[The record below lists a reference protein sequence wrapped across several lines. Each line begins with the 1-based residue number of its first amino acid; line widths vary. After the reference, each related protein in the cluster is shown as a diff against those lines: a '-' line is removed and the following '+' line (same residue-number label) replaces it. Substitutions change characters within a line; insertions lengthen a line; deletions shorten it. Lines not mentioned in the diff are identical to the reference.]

1 MNNEKTILT
10 NKLKQYIKDYYHDLT
25 GIMFSIIDDDS
36 KTLQHKQVKISEN
49 EFLVDEPFNVKLF
62 KLIDASGKSDV
73 EIYKK
78 AGIDRRHFS
87 KIKSSSEYVPHK
99 KTIMAF
105 VIALELPIEEAE
117 LLLDSAGY
125 SLSRSYLFDVILKFF
140 ITEGIYN
147 IDLINEYLIEY
158 DQPLIGY

>member
-1 MNNEKTILT
+1 M
-10 NKLKQYIKDYYHDLT
+10 
-25 GIMFSIIDDDS
+25 
-36 KTLQHKQVKISEN
+36 
-49 EFLVDEPFNVKLF
+49 
-62 KLIDASGKSDV
+62 IDASGKSDV

-87 KIKSSSEYVPHK
+87 KIKSSSEYVPQK
-99 KTIMAF
+99 KTILSF
-105 VIALELPIEEAE
+105 VIALELPLVEAE
-117 LLLDSAGY
+117 QLLDSAGY

-158 DQPLIGY
+158 DLPLIGY